1 MSYTGYCEKQKR
13 NYSVDFEKKP
23 AKTLED
29 ISAYDLGRF
38 LCDYAKALVR
48 YFIGKRLPVRW
59 RTFILE
65 NSPKG

>member
-29 ISAYDLGRF
+29 VSAYDLGRF
-38 LCDYAKALVR
+38 LCDYAKATGCCR
-48 YFIGKRLPVRW
+48 HPKQCS
-59 RTFILE
+59 ILKQ
-65 NSPKG
+65 NGFKF